1 MCKVTEM
8 KVGNYTVKVADIKT
22 KYIQN
27 IADAAADC
35 DYIDKIILFGS
46 AISNT
51 CKESS
56 DIDLAV
62 FGPQS
67 KGKTLTSAG
76 YRRFLDRLS
85 SFDDFNQT
93 YDVLYF
99 KTGANNRSLLMSD
112 IEKGEVLYA
121 K

>member
-8 KVGNYTVKVADIKT
+8 KVGNHIVKVADIKT
-22 KYIQN
+22 KYMQN

-46 AISNT
+46 VISNT

-62 FGPQS
+62 FGTKS

-85 SFDDFNQT
+85 SFGDFNQT

-99 KTGANNRSLLMSD
+99 KIGANNHSLIMSD